1 MKGSVLVVGGGIA
14 GIQASLDLADSG
26 FKVYLIDQKPSIGGT
41 MPQLDKTFP
50 TNDCAMCILSPKL
63 VNTYR
68 HPNIEI
74 IGNADIIDFS
84 GAPGDFKV
92 KLLKRPRYVDPE
104 KCNGCGECAQSCPVR
119 ALDAFN
125 RNLSK
130 KSAISVMYPQAVP
143 LVYSIDRDACI
154 GCGLCEKVCK
164 RKAIDYDQ
172 KTSPTELNVGAV
184 ILATGAGLFDP
195 STMKKYGY
203 HYPDV
208 ITSAEFERILS
219 ASGPYGGVV
228 LRPSD
233 GKRPKNIGF
242 IQCVGSRNPSI
253 GRELCSAVC
262 CMYATKEAIVAK
274 EHDPELDITIF
285 YIDLRAFG
293 KGFEEFTERAMRE
306 YGIKYVRCEVPSVSL
321 NKDKSGLTVFYEDPV
336 TNELKSMDLD
346 LLVLSVGLTPPSTLL
361 SLKEIMGLELNDFGY
376 VNTRLTSPV
385 ETNISGIYVCGA
397 SQGPKDIPDSVAQAS
412 AAAAKAEV
420 LLSSARNQL
429 ITKKEYPEEKAI
441 PEEPRIGVFVC
452 HCGIN
457 IGGIVDVREVVEYV
471 KELPYV
477 VHAERNLYTCSQD
490 TQERIKE
497 VITEKDLNRVIVA
510 SCTPRTHESIF
521 RNTCREAG
529 LNQYLFEFCNIREQ
543 CSWVHMRDKKSAT
556 EKAKDLL
563 RMAVAR
569 ARFLKPLQTKL
580 VPVKKSALVIGGG
593 ISGMT
598 ASLDIANQGFE
609 VYLVEKRDRLGGFMR
624 NIEEI
629 QDGTKAIEILEEI
642 IEKVENHP
650 KITVS
655 KKSEVT
661 EVDGFVGNFRAKINT
676 ERKVEEVEFGA
687 AIIAVGAEMLEPQG
701 LFHYGES
708 NKIITQKMLEPMITG
723 KWMWDDK
730 RGVKTVVMIQC
741 VGSRDENRPYCSR
754 VCCTEAIKNAIRI
767 KKLNPDTEVYILYRD
782 IRAYGLW
789 EALYREARDLGVV
802 FLSYTNENKPSVDPK
817 NLTVEIYDPMF
828 DSKLRLRPDLIVL
841 SSAIVP
847 RDDYDKLSKMFKVPL
862 DANGFFL
869 EAHVKLRPVDFATDG
884 VFVCGTAHSPKM
896 IYESIAQASA
906 AASHACTILSKDS
919 IESEGAI
926 GVVDEEKCKGCGI
939 CVEVCPFKA
948 IELQPE
954 EMILEKVKFLTRK
967 AYINPITCK
976 GCGSCAVECPVG
988 AITPQHFSKQQ
999 IEASL
1004 EAAIIKSKEPVDF
1017 LPIPMVVK
1025 TQKRSDS

>member
-1 MKGSVLVVGGGIA
+1 MQGSVLVVGGGIA

-26 FKVYLIDQKPSIGGT
+26 FKVYIIDEKPSIGGT

-63 VNTYR
+63 VGTYR

-74 IGNADIIDFS
+74 IGNADIVDFS
-84 GAPGDFKV
+84 GVAGDFKV
-92 KLLKRPRYVDPE
+92 KLLKRPRCVDIE

-119 ALDAFN
+119 ALDVFN

-143 LVYSIDRDACI
+143 LVYSIDRETCI
-154 GCGLCEKVCK
+154 GCGLCEKVC
-164 RKAIDYDQ
+164 RRGAIDYDQ
-172 KTSPTELNVGAV
+172 EVEPAEINVGSV

-203 HYPDV
+203 HHPNV
-208 ITSAEFERILS
+208 LTSAEFERILS

-233 GKRPKNIGF
+233 GKRPRKIGF

-285 YIDLRAFG
+285 YIDMRAFG
-293 KGFEEFTERAMRE
+293 KGFEEFVDRATRE
-306 YGIKYVRCEVPSVSL
+306 YGIEYIRCEVPAVSL
-321 NKDKSGLTVFYEDPV
+321 SKDTKGLTVSYEDPV
-336 TNELKSMDLD
+336 TNELKNMDLD
-346 LLVLSVGLTPPSTLL
+346 LIVLSVGLTPPDTLI
-361 SLKEIMGLELNDFGY
+361 SFKEIMGLELNDFGY
-376 VNTRLTSPV
+376 VNTKLTRPV
-385 ETNISGIYVCGA
+385 ETNVPGVYVCGA

-420 LLSSARNQL
+420 LLTPARNQM
-429 ITKKEYPEEKAI
+429 ITKKEYPKEKI
-441 PEEPRIGVFVC
+441 ISEEPRIGVFIC

-457 IGGIVDVREVVEYV
+457 IGGIVNVPEVVEYV
-471 KELPYV
+471 RDLPYV

-497 VITEKDLNRVIVA
+497 VIGEADLNKVIVA
-510 SCTPRTHESIF
+510 SCTPRTHEPIF
-521 RNTCREAG
+521 RNTCKEAG
-529 LNQYLFEFCNIREQ
+529 LNPYLFEFCNIREQ
-543 CSWVHMRDKKSAT
+543 CSWVHMRNKDGAT

-563 RMAVAR
+563 RMAVSR
-569 ARFLKPLQTKL
+569 ARFLQPLQTQL
-580 VPVKKSALVIGGG
+580 VPVKKSALIIGGG

-598 ASLDIANQGFE
+598 ASLDVANQGFD
-609 VYLVEKRDRLGGFMR
+609 VYLVEKRDFLGGFLR
-624 NIEEI
+624 RIEEI
-629 QDGTKAIEILEEI
+629 QDGSQTIDILEEI
-642 IEKVENHP
+642 IEKIENHP
-650 KITVS
+650 KITVLTN
-655 KKSEVT
+655 SEVT
-661 EVDGFVGNFRAKINT
+661 EIDGFVGNFRAKVDTKGKIQ
-676 ERKVEEVEFGA
+676 EVEFGA
-687 AIIAVGAEMLEPQG
+687 AIIAVGANMLKPTG

-708 NKIITQKMLEPMITG
+708 NKIVTQEMLEPMITG
-723 KWMWDDK
+723 KWVWDDK
-730 RGVKTVVMIQC
+730 KGVETVVMIQC
-741 VGSRDENRPYCSR
+741 VGSRDESRPYCSR

-767 KKLNPDTEVYILYRD
+767 KRMNPDTEVYIMYRD

-789 EALYREARDLGVV
+789 EALYREARQLGVI
-802 FLSYTNENKPSVDPK
+802 FLRYSNDNKPSINPK
-817 NLTVEIYDPMF
+817 TLTVEVYDPLF
-828 DSKLRLRPDLIVL
+828 KSKLKLRPDLIVL

-847 RDDYDKLSKMFKVPL
+847 TDDYDKLAKMFKVPL

-884 VFVCGTAHSPKM
+884 VYVCGTCHYPKM

-906 AASHACTILSKDS
+906 AASRACTILSKDH

-926 GVVDEEKCKGCGI
+926 GMVNEGKCKGCGA
-939 CVEVCPFKA
+939 CVDICPFKA
-948 IELQPE
+948 IELRPE
-954 EMILEKVKFLTRK
+954 EIDLEKVKFQTRK
-967 AYINPITCK
+967 AHINPITCK
-976 GCGSCAVECPVG
+976 GCGSCAVVCPVG
-988 AITPQHFSKQQ
+988 AITPNHFSKRQ

-1004 EAAIIKSKEPVDF
+1004 EEAIIKIQTVTRNE
-1017 LPIPMVVK
+1017 
-1025 TQKRSDS
+1025 